1 MSDIQRWDMNHVQ
14 GEVYIDKKPE
24 GSWVTYADHL
34 AAVAAAE
41 QRVRHE
47 RLVDVIFHS
56 PNDGPRAF
64 ALVRTTDVSGVSGT
78 GTVAYG
84 VEFPDGTVAL
94 RWVGGNPTSVV
105 FHDNGM
111 ESVEAIHGHSGA
123 TQIMWL
129 SEDLGPR
136 AAEMDEC
143 ESRGYAKGVDSAR
156 DAVEAAAQ
164 SGAYID
170 YVEIDS
176 ALAAIDALTTRG
188 KGRS

>member
-1 MSDIQRWDMNHVQ
+1 MSDSPRWHLDGLPGTTGIVEVMLYDDHV
-14 GEVYIDKKPE
+14 
-24 GSWVTYADHL
+24 

>member
-1 MSDIQRWDMNHVQ
+1 MTVSDIQRYRVGPDYLVPAHEDDN
-14 GEVYIDKKPE
+14 GP
-24 GSWVTYADHL
+24 WVTYADHV

-84 VEFPDGTVAL
+84 VEFPDRTVAL

-156 DAVEAAAQ
+156 DAVEALSYDDLSRDQ
-164 SGAYID
+164 GPNKTKRQ
-170 YVEIDS
+170 
-176 ALAAIDALTTRG
+176 ALAAIDALE
-188 KGRS
+188 KP